1 MRRLYFL
8 LPDTA
13 IAQRVTEE
21 LEDVGIV
28 RHHIH
33 AIAGI
38 SQDIED
44 LPDAS
49 IWQKSELAHGI
60 EQGIGLGGASG
71 LLGGLLAVTFPPA
84 GLVLGGGAV
93 VASALAGAGFGAVVS
108 GLMKSH
114 EHNHDL
120 DRFQKAIERGEILL
134 LVDVPKRREK
144 EIKALILSHHP
155 EVQIGSAKPKG
166 SP

>member
-1 MRRLYFL
+1 MRRLFFL
-8 LPDTA
+8 LPDTK
-13 IAQRVTEE
+13 IATRVTEE
-21 LEDVGIV
+21 IENAGIA

-38 SQDIED
+38 TQDIQD

-60 EQGIGLGGASG
+60 EQGIGLGGVSG
-71 LLGGLLAVTFPPA
+71 LLGGLLAVAFPPA

-93 VASALAGAGFGAVVS
+93 VASALVGAGFGAVVS

-120 DRFQKAIERGEILL
+120 DRFQHAIERGEVLL
-134 LVDVPKRREK
+134 LVDVPKKREQ
-144 EIKALILSHHP
+144 EIMGLIRGHHP
-155 EVQIGSAKPKG
+155 EAQIGSAKPKG
-166 SP
+166 SA

>member
-8 LPDTA
+8 LPETK
-13 IAQRVTEE
+13 IARRVTEE
-21 LEDVGIV
+21 LQEAGIV

-44 LPDAS
+44 LPDAN

-60 EQGIGLGGASG
+60 EHGIGLGGAAG

-93 VASALAGAGFGAVVS
+93 VASALVGAGFGGVVS
-108 GLMKSH
+108 GLMKTH

-120 DRFQKAIERGEILL
+120 DRFQRAIERGEILL
-134 LVDVPKRREK
+134 LVDIPKRREE
-144 EIKALILSHHP
+144 EIKELIRGHHP
-155 EVQIGSAKPKG
+155 AVQIGSAKPKR
-166 SP
+166 SK